1 MRNLAILFVLL
12 WSTVAGAV
20 PKVINF
26 TGRLTTSS
34 GPVNGAVNITLGL
47 FTDAV
52 GGKALWN
59 ELHNSVGADNGL
71 VFLELGKGTTLD
83 ETVLDGRQLYLEI
96 TVENETLAPRL
107 PLNSVPYAV
116 RTDAATTA
124 DLLGGSITA
133 ADVVTSVNGG
143 AGVVANRSST
153 NGVSVSLSSCTT
165 TGQILKWNQSTST
178 WTCQADNDTPVT
190 PGSGITVSGSTV
202 SLTSCTTTGQI
213 LKWNATTSTWGCQAD
228 NGTTYTSGTGIAV
241 NNGNTTISLA
251 SCTTTGQI
259 LKWNQSTSTWTC
271 QADDSVAVTAGS
283 GITVSGSTVS
293 LTSCTTT
300 GQILKWNQS
309 TSTWT
314 CQADNG
320 ATYTSGTGIAV
331 NNTNTT
337 ISLASCTAT
346 GQILK
351 WNQSTSTWTCQAD
364 DNTAPTAGS
373 GIAVSGSTVSLT
385 SCTATGQILKWNQS
399 TSTWTC
405 QADANTVVTAAA
417 PLNITG
423 GALSISG
430 TGCSMGQ
437 VLQWN
442 GAAFVCSSPFTT
454 NSCTWRVVINST
466 AQNFVLATCPAT
478 KHVMSGGCDAAGAAS
493 VTDSRPGDPPGDGD
507 AASTQTAWFCEFS
520 TSTVNHTAYA
530 LCCNTI

>member
-251 SCTTTGQI
+251 SCT
-259 LKWNQSTSTWTC
+259 
-271 QADDSVAVTAGS
+271 
-283 GITVSGSTVS
+283 
-293 LTSCTTT
+293 
-300 GQILKWNQS
+300 
-309 TSTWT
+309 
-314 CQADNG
+314 
-320 ATYTSGTGIAV
+320 
-331 NNTNTT
+331 
-337 ISLASCTAT
+337 AT